1 MTNQTRNC
9 QPPPTICHEAIFSL
23 LESFFQYENSYWPL
37 FDNINK
43 KLTMSPSIQQYISY
57 FDGLDGLK
65 KVDAPL
71 PSPAQGE
78 VLVQIKA
85 VSLNYRDME
94 GKSFVLT
101 LKENIYTNIDQ

>member
-1 MTNQTRNC
+1 
-9 QPPPTICHEAIFSL
+9 
-23 LESFFQYENSYWPL
+23 
-37 FDNINK
+37 
-43 KLTMSPSIQQYISY
+43 MSPSIQQYISH